1 MNIAIVDDS
10 REEQQIIHNA
20 VADWAEKNHQRLNFS
35 IYDNGESFIADL
47 DSRSFDIVFM
57 DIYMDKLSG
66 IETAK
71 VLRKHS
77 LETILIFMTTSQE
90 HMAQAFPCHAFD
102 YIMKPIDI
110 SRLCKTLDEALKILP
125 ENQPYLDI
133 TFEKQKISILYSDL
147 LYILSSSN
155 YCIITVKDNEYKIRT
170 SFNELTAHFEGYSEF
185 FVINRGIIVNLDN
198 VLRIDNCNCIML
210 DNNSIPISRRKKSEV
225 EQAFLNRQFEK
236 RRKGGVMI

>member
-35 IYDNGESFIADL
+35 IYDNGENFIADL

-71 VLRKHS
+71 VLRNHS

-110 SRLCKTLDEALKILP
+110 FRLCKTLDEALKILP

-133 TFEKQKISILYSDL
+133 TFEKQKNIYTVFGFALHTFKLQLLHYYS
-147 LYILSSSN
+147 
-155 YCIITVKDNEYKIRT
+155 K
-170 SFNELTAHFEGYSEF
+170 GQ
-185 FVINRGIIVNLDN
+185 
-198 VLRIDNCNCIML
+198 RI
-210 DNNSIPISRRKKSEV
+210 
-225 EQAFLNRQFEK
+225 
-236 RRKGGVMI
+236 